1 MASPVANAAGA
12 VEGFNFGRYG
22 EGAAGNTHDSN
33 MFKLQLDELLAEMR
47 PDYERRLK
55 KVEKALHKL
64 KGILEH
70 IPERDPLPVSLASK
84 SCGSGQ
90 I

>member
-1 MASPVANAAGA
+1 MASAVTNAAGA
-12 VEGFNFGRYG
+12 VEEFDFGGYG
-22 EGAAGNTHDSN
+22 EGAAGTTHDST
-33 MFKLQLDELLAEMR
+33 MFKLQMDELLAEMR

-70 IPERDPLPVSLASK
+70 IPERDPLPVSPISK
-84 SCGSGQ
+84 SCGTGQ
-90 I
+90 V